1 MTVLTGEQFEQ
12 LQHLLTEALDRRA
25 IEELVR
31 KRLGRRLDTILNS
44 D

>member
-12 LQHLLTEALDRRA
+12 LQDLLTQALDKRA

-31 KRLGRRLDTILNS
+31 KRLGRRLG
-44 D
+44 